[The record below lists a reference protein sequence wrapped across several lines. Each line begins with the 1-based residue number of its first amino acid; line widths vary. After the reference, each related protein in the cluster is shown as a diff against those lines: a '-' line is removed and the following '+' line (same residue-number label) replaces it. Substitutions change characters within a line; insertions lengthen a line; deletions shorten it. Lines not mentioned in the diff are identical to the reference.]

1 MREQMLKTLNVPKTG
16 MAISIDISIDIS
28 DKLNGHPNLYNGTG
42 LPASPFRTDE
52 WD

>member
-16 MAISIDISIDIS
+16 MAISIDIS
-28 DKLNGHPNLYNGTG
+28 DKLYGHPNLYNGTG
-42 LPASPFRTDE
+42 LPASPFRNDQ